1 MVRHRLDM
9 TKLSIAMIEPKYSLN
24 VGYVARTMKNFGL
37 NKLIIVGKK
46 RIGKNAKV
54 FAAHGQEII
63 DNLEFLSFDEIF
75 KKYSLVIGT
84 TAIAAKAHNSF
95 GGALSPDKAAR
106 LIRDPSDTIIL
117 LGRDTTGL
125 TNQELSKCDLLV
137 TIRTGTKYSTLNIS
151 HALSIILYAI
161 YQESVDLNTTH
172 SNRKVTEVMIKY
184 LTQLV
189 ERSVSQTHKRARIII
204 ILRKLINESNLTE
217 KQAISLIG
225 FFRKLDLLIK
235 TMN

>member
-1 MVRHRLDM
+1 LDI

-37 NKLIIVGKK
+37 NKLIIVGNK
-46 RIGKNAKV
+46 RLGKNAKV

-63 DNLEFLSFDEIF
+63 DNCEFLSFNEIF

-84 TAIAAKAHNSF
+84 TAIATKAHNSF
-95 GGALSPDKAAR
+95 GGALSPEKAAR
-106 LIRDPSDTIIL
+106 LIRDPGETVIL

-125 TNQELSKCDLLV
+125 TNEELSKCDLLV

-161 YQESVDLNTTH
+161 YQESADPNPTH
-172 SNRKVTEVMIKY
+172 INRKITEVMIRY
-184 LTQLV
+184 LTPLV
-189 ERSVSQTHKRARIII
+189 EKSITQAHKRRRILI
-204 ILRKLINESNLTE
+204 ILKKLMNESNLTE
-217 KQAISLIG
+217 KQATSLIG
-225 FFRKLDLLIK
+225 FFRKLNLLLK
-235 TMN
+235 TLN